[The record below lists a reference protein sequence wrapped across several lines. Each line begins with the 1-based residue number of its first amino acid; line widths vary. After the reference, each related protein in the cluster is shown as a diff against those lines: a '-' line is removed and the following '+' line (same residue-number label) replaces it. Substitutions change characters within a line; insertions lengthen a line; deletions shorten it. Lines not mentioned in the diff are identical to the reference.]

1 MSRMPESAQKHRRT
15 PLFSAPV
22 STNWTAA
29 ILCAVALCSVT
40 GTASAQPSSP
50 AGLPGTVSADVR
62 LKLERD
68 GGLTVTEVV
77 TVPEGKT
84 ARRVVPLRIAVG
96 ENRDRVF
103 DVRDPSVDGKGTA
116 TVSAEELTIAL
127 EPGTSTVTY
136 TVDGTVAKIGDT
148 LELRWQ
154 PASGWDT
161 ALDSVKV
168 SVITPD
174 APKSVNCLAGAP
186 GTSKPCTS
194 AELGDG
200 RGVRATEI
208 GLPAGERIDVAVGL
222 QDGAAP
228 ANARIE
234 ETSGL
239 AAAFALTP
247 ATGVGLG
254 GLVVL
259 LLGGMV
265 LLWYLRGRDAR
276 ALAGDVGPVNV
287 LVTDSAGRVAFASPD
302 GVLPGQ
308 VGTVVDEHVDV
319 VDVTA
324 TILDL
329 AVRNYVW
336 IEEVGGL
343 DWRFVRR
350 NPPDQS
356 LSGYER
362 AVYAAILPDGVDS
375 VLLSEL
381 RGRRIDLARVRNE
394 LYADVV
400 AKNWF
405 ARRPDAER
413 SLWWWAGVGLGL
425 VGVVL
430 TVVLALVGGAALFG
444 LVVVVAGVA
453 LALGARW
460 MPARTKRGSA
470 LLEHVRGLRGYLH
483 TATPGDIPEA
493 DREMVFSRSLPYAVV
508 LGETERWLGSFVGTR
523 PGLYWFGEAEQ
534 AGDLQRFAQ
543 RFPMFIGAVDGV
555 LAQAGH
561 LRSLH

>member
-1 MSRMPESAQKHRRT
+1 MLK
-15 PLFSAPV
+15 
-22 STNWTAA
+22 NWGAAA
-29 ILCAVALCSVT
+29 ICAVALCAGT
-40 GTASAQPSSP
+40 GTAAAQPSGT
-50 AGLPGTVSADVR
+50 AGLPGTVGADVR

-68 GGLTVTEVV
+68 GRLTVTEVV
-77 TVPEGKT
+77 TVPEGRT
-84 ARRVVPLRIAVG
+84 ATRVVPLRVPVSAD
-96 ENRDRVF
+96 RDRVF
-103 DVRDPSVDGKGTA
+103 QVGDAVVEGKGTA
-116 TVSAEELTIAL
+116 TASDDELTIAL
-127 EPGTSTVTY
+127 QAGTSTVKY
-136 TVDGTVAKIGDT
+136 SVVGAVAKIGDT
-148 LELRWQ
+148 LELSWQ

-174 APKSVNCLAGAP
+174 APRSVNCLAGEP

-194 AELGDG
+194 ADLGDG

-208 GLPAGERIDVAVGL
+208 GLAAGERVDVVVGL
-222 QDGAAP
+222 EEGAAP
-228 ANARIE
+228 ANARVE
-234 ETSGL
+234 ESSGL

-247 ATGVGLG
+247 LTGAGLG

-259 LLGGMV
+259 LLCGGL

-276 ALAGDVGPVNV
+276 ALAGEVGPVNV
-287 LVTDSAGRVAFASPD
+287 LVTDGAGRVAFASPD

-324 TILDL
+324 TIVDL

-336 IEEVGGL
+336 IEEVDGH

-350 NPPDQS
+350 NPADPS

-362 AVYAAILPDGVDS
+362 AVYEALLPDGLDAVS
-375 VLLSEL
+375 LSEL
-381 RGRRIDLARVRNE
+381 RGRRIDLSRVRDA

-413 SLWWWAGVGLGL
+413 SLWWWAGVG
-425 VGVVL
+425 VGVLGAAL

-453 LALGARW
+453 LAVGART
-460 MPARTKRGSA
+460 MPARTKRGSV

-483 TATPGDIPEA
+483 TATPQDIPES

-508 LGETERWLGSFVGTR
+508 LGETERWLATFAGTR

-534 AGDLQRFAQ
+534 GGDLRRFAQ
-543 RFPMFIGAVDGV
+543 RFPAFLGAVDGV

-561 LRSLH
+561 LRSLRG

>member
-1 MSRMPESAQKHRRT
+1 MIALGT
-15 PLFSAPV
+15 GAGV
-22 STNWTAA
+22 AA
-29 ILCAVALCSVT
+29 
-40 GTASAQPSSP
+40 AQPSSP
-50 AGLPGTVSADVR
+50 AGLPGTVNADVR

-68 GGLTVTEVV
+68 GRLTVTEVV
-77 TVPEGKT
+77 SVPEGKT
-84 ARRVVPLRIAVG
+84 ANRVVPLRIAVG
-96 ENRDRVF
+96 GNRDRVYEVV
-103 DVRDPSVDGKGTA
+103 DATVDGEGTA
-116 TVSAEELTIAL
+116 TASADELSIAL
-127 EPGTSTVTY
+127 RTGTSTVTY
-136 TVDGTVAKIGDT
+136 AVVGAVAQIGDT

-154 PASGWDT
+154 PASGWDVG
-161 ALDSVKV
+161 LDSVKV
-168 SVITPD
+168 SVIAPD
-174 APKSVNCLAGAP
+174 APRSVNCLAGEP
-186 GTSKPCTS
+186 GTAKPCTT

-208 GLPAGERIDVAVGL
+208 GLAPGERVDVAVGL
-222 QDGAAP
+222 QEGAAP
-228 ANARIE
+228 ANARVVE
-234 ETSGL
+234 SAGL

-247 ATGVGLG
+247 VTGVGLG
-254 GLVVL
+254 ALVLL
-259 LLGGMV
+259 LLGGAV

-276 ALAGDVGPVNV
+276 ALASDVGPVDV
-287 LVTDSAGRVAFASPD
+287 LVTDAAGRVAFASPD

-324 TILDL
+324 TIVDL

-336 IEEVGGL
+336 IEEVAGL

-350 NPPDQS
+350 NPADPS

-362 AVYAAILPDGVDS
+362 AVYEALLPDGVDA

-381 RGRRIDLARVRNE
+381 RGRRIDLSRVRDE

-413 SLWWWAGVGLGL
+413 NLWWWAGVGLGVL
-425 VGVVL
+425 GAVL
-430 TVVLALVGGAALFG
+430 TAVLALVGTGALFG
-444 LVVVVAGVA
+444 LVVVAAGVA
-453 LALGARW
+453 LAVGARS

-483 TATPGDIPEA
+483 TATPQDIPDA

-508 LGETERWLGSFVGTR
+508 LGETERWLAAFAGTR
-523 PGLYWFGEAEQ
+523 PGLYWFGEAESG
-534 AGDLQRFAQ
+534 GDLGRFAH
-543 RFPMFIGAVDGV
+543 RFPTFLGAVDGV

-561 LRSLH
+561 LRSLRG

>member
-1 MSRMPESAQKHRRT
+1 MLK
-15 PLFSAPV
+15 
-22 STNWTAA
+22 NWGAAA
-29 ILCAVALCSVT
+29 ICAVALCAGA
-40 GTASAQPSSP
+40 GTASAQPSST
-50 AGLPGTVSADVR
+50 AGLPGTVGADVR

-68 GGLTVTEVV
+68 GRLSVTEVV
-77 TVPEGKT
+77 TVPDGAT
-84 ARRVVPLRIAVG
+84 AKRVVPLRVPVAAD
-96 ENRDRVF
+96 RDRVF
-103 DVRDPSVDGKGTA
+103 RVDDAAVEGDGTA
-116 TVSAEELTIAL
+116 TASADELTIAL
-127 EPGTSTVTY
+127 RSGTSTVKY
-136 TVDGTVAKIGDT
+136 SVVGTVAKIGDT

-161 ALDSVKV
+161 PLDSVKV

-174 APKSVNCLAGAP
+174 APRSVNCLAGEP
-186 GTSKPCTS
+186 GTSKPCTT
-194 AELGDG
+194 ADLGDG
-200 RGVRATEI
+200 RGVRVTEI
-208 GLPAGERIDVAVGL
+208 GLAAGERVDVAVGL
-222 QDGAAP
+222 QEGASP
-228 ANARIE
+228 ANALVE

-247 ATGVGLG
+247 LTGLGLG

-259 LLGGMV
+259 LLCGGL

-276 ALAGDVGPVNV
+276 ALAGEVGPVHV
-287 LVTDSAGRVAFASPD
+287 LVTDPSGRVAFASPD

-324 TILDL
+324 TIVDL

-336 IEEVGGL
+336 IEEVDGH

-350 NPPDQS
+350 NPADPS

-362 AVYAAILPDGVDS
+362 AVYEALLPDGVDA
-375 VLLSEL
+375 VALSEL
-381 RGRRIDLARVRNE
+381 RGRRIDLSRVRDE

-413 SLWWWAGVGLGL
+413 TLWWWAGVGLGVL
-425 VGVVL
+425 GAVL
-430 TVVLALVGGAALFG
+430 TVVLALTGGAALFG

-453 LALGARW
+453 LAVGARS
-460 MPARTKRGSA
+460 MPARTRRGSA

-483 TATPGDIPEA
+483 TATPQDIPES

-508 LGETERWLGSFVGTR
+508 LGETERWLATFAGTR

-534 AGDLQRFAQ
+534 GGDLRRFAQ
-543 RFPMFIGAVDGV
+543 RFPAFLGALDGV

-561 LRSLH
+561 LRSLRG

>member
-1 MSRMPESAQKHRRT
+1 MLK
-15 PLFSAPV
+15 
-22 STNWTAA
+22 NWGAA
-29 ILCAVALCSVT
+29 ATCAVALCAGA
-40 GTASAQPSSP
+40 GTATAQPSDA
-50 AGLPGTVSADVR
+50 AGLPGTVGADVR

-68 GGLTVTEVV
+68 GRLTVTEVV
-77 TVPEGKT
+77 TVPEGGT
-84 ARRVVPLRIAVG
+84 ATRVVPLRVPVSADR
-96 ENRDRVF
+96 ERVF
-103 DVRDPSVDGKGTA
+103 QVSDAAVDGTGTA
-116 TVSAEELTIAL
+116 TASDDELRIAL
-127 EPGTSTVTY
+127 RAGTSTVKY
-136 TVDGTVAKIGDT
+136 SVVGAVAKIGDT

-161 ALDSVKV
+161 PLDSVKA

-174 APKSVNCLAGAP
+174 VPRSVNCLAGEP

-194 AELGDG
+194 ADLGDG
-200 RGVRATEI
+200 RGVRVTEI
-208 GLPAGERIDVAVGL
+208 GLAAGERVDVTVGL
-222 QDGAAP
+222 QEGAAP
-228 ANARIE
+228 ANARVE
-234 ETSGL
+234 ESSGL

-247 ATGVGLG
+247 LTGAGLG

-259 LLGGMV
+259 LLCGGL

-276 ALAGDVGPVNV
+276 ALAGEVGPVNV
-287 LVTDSAGRVAFASPD
+287 LVTDGSGRVAFASPD

-324 TILDL
+324 TIVDL

-336 IEEVGGL
+336 IEEVDGH

-350 NPPDQS
+350 NPADPA

-362 AVYAAILPDGVDS
+362 AVYEALLPDGVDAVS
-375 VLLSEL
+375 LSEL
-381 RGRRIDLARVRNE
+381 RGRRIDLSRVRDA

-413 SLWWWAGVGLGL
+413 NLWWWAGVGVAVLGA
-425 VGVVL
+425 VL
-430 TVVLALVGGAALFG
+430 TVVLALAGGAALFG

-453 LALGARW
+453 LAVGART
-460 MPARTKRGSA
+460 MPARTKRGSV

-483 TATPGDIPEA
+483 TATPQDIPES

-508 LGETERWLGSFVGTR
+508 LGETERWLATFAGTR

-534 AGDLQRFAQ
+534 GGDLRRFAQ
-543 RFPMFIGAVDGV
+543 RFPTFLGAVDGV

-561 LRSLH
+561 LRSLRG

>member
-1 MSRMPESAQKHRRT
+1 MLR
-15 PLFSAPV
+15 
-22 STNWTAA
+22 NWGAAA
-29 ILCAVALCSVT
+29 ICVIALGMGAGVAVA
-40 GTASAQPSSP
+40 QPGSP
-50 AGLPGTVSADVR
+50 SGLPGTVSADVR

-68 GGLTVTEVV
+68 GRLTVTEVV
-77 TVPEGKT
+77 TVPEGKS
-84 ARRVVPLRIAVG
+84 ANRVVPLRIAVG
-96 ENRDRVF
+96 GNRDRVYE
-103 DVRDPSVDGKGTA
+103 VVDARVNGEGTTTA
-116 TVSAEELTIAL
+116 SADELAIAL
-127 EPGTSTVTY
+127 RAGTSTVTY
-136 TVDGTVAKIGDT
+136 AVVGVVAQIGDT

-161 ALDSVKV
+161 ALDSVTV
-168 SVITPD
+168 SVIAPD
-174 APKSVNCLAGAP
+174 APRSVNCLAGEP
-186 GTSKPCTS
+186 GTATPCTT

-208 GLPAGERIDVAVGL
+208 GLAPGERVDVAVGL

-228 ANARIE
+228 ANARVVE
-234 ETSGL
+234 SSGL

-254 GLVVL
+254 ALVLL
-259 LLGGMV
+259 LLGGAV

-276 ALAGDVGPVNV
+276 ALAGDVGPVAV
-287 LVTDSAGRVAFASPD
+287 LVADPAGRVAFASPD

-324 TILDL
+324 TIVDL

-350 NPPDQS
+350 NPADPS

-362 AVYAAILPDGVDS
+362 AVYEALLPDGVDA

-381 RGRRIDLARVRNE
+381 RGRRIDLSRVRDA

-413 SLWWWAGVGLGL
+413 NLWWWAGVG
-425 VGVVL
+425 VGVLGAAL
-430 TVVLALVGGAALFG
+430 TAVLALVGTGALVG
-444 LVVVVAGVA
+444 LVVIAAGVA
-453 LALGARW
+453 LALGARS

-483 TATPGDIPEA
+483 TATPQDIPEA

-508 LGETERWLGSFVGTR
+508 LGETERWLAAFAGTR

-534 AGDLQRFAQ
+534 GGDLGRFAH
-543 RFPMFIGAVDGV
+543 RFPAFLGALDGV

-561 LRSLH
+561 LRSLRG

>member
-1 MSRMPESAQKHRRT
+1 MLK
-15 PLFSAPV
+15 
-22 STNWTAA
+22 NWGAA
-29 ILCAVALCSVT
+29 ITCAVALCSFPD
-40 GTASAQPSSP
+40 TASAQPSSP
-50 AGLPGTVSADVR
+50 VGLPGTVGADVR

-68 GGLTVTEVV
+68 GKLTVTEVV
-77 TVPEGKT
+77 SVPEGRT
-84 ARRVVPLRIAVG
+84 AKRVVPLRIAVSDT
-96 ENRDRVF
+96 RDRVF
-103 DVRDPSVDGKGTA
+103 EVSGASVQGKGAT
-116 TVSAEELTIAL
+116 TVSSDELTIAL

-136 TVDGTVAKIGDT
+136 AVVGAVAKIGDT

-186 GTSKPCTS
+186 GTSRPCTT

-208 GLPAGERIDVAVGL
+208 GLPTGERIDVAVGL

-247 ATGVGLG
+247 VTGVGLG

-259 LLGGMV
+259 LLGGV
-265 LLWYLRGRDAR
+265 LLLWYLRGRDAR
-276 ALAGDVGPVNV
+276 ALASEVGPVNV
-287 LVTDSAGRVAFASPD
+287 LVSDGTGRVAFASPD

-324 TILDL
+324 TIVDL
-329 AVRNYVW
+329 AVRNYLW
-336 IEEVGGL
+336 IEEVGGS

-350 NPPDQS
+350 NPADPS

-362 AVYAAILPDGVDS
+362 AVYSALLPDGVDA

-381 RGRRIDLARVRNE
+381 RGRRIDLSRVRDA

-405 ARRPDAER
+405 VRRPDSER
-413 SLWWWAGVGLGL
+413 SRWWWAGIGLAML
-425 VGVVL
+425 GVAL
-430 TVVLALVGGAALFG
+430 TVVLALVTGPALFG
-444 LVVVVAGVA
+444 LVVVVAGGA
-453 LALGARW
+453 LALGART

-470 LLEHVRGLRGYLH
+470 LLEHVRGLRGYLGS
-483 TATPGDIPEA
+483 ATLGDIPEA

-508 LGETERWLGSFVGTR
+508 LGETERWLGAFAGGQS
-523 PGLYWFGEAEQ
+523 GLYWFGEAEQ
-534 AGDLQRFAQ
+534 AGDLRRFAQ
-543 RFPMFIGAVDGV
+543 RFPTFLGAVDGV

-561 LRSLH
+561 LRSLRG

>member
-1 MSRMPESAQKHRRT
+1 MLK
-15 PLFSAPV
+15 
-22 STNWTAA
+22 NWGAA
-29 ILCAVALCSVT
+29 ALCAVALCAGS
-40 GTASAQPSSP
+40 GTASAQPGGT
-50 AGLPGTVSADVR
+50 AGLPGTVGADVR

-68 GGLTVTEVV
+68 GRLTVTEVV
-77 TVPEGKT
+77 TVPEGRT
-84 ARRVVPLRIAVG
+84 ATRVVPLRVPVSAD
-96 ENRDRVF
+96 RDRVF
-103 DVRDPSVDGKGTA
+103 QVDDAAVEGEGTA
-116 TVSAEELTIAL
+116 TASDDELTIAL
-127 EPGTSTVTY
+127 QAGTSTVKY
-136 TVDGTVAKIGDT
+136 SVVGAVAKIGDT

-161 ALDSVKV
+161 PLDSVKV

-174 APKSVNCLAGAP
+174 TPRSVNCLAGEP

-194 AELGDG
+194 ADLGDG

-208 GLPAGERIDVAVGL
+208 GLAAGERVDVTVGL
-222 QDGAAP
+222 QEGAAP
-228 ANARIE
+228 ANARVE
-234 ETSGL
+234 ESSGL

-247 ATGVGLG
+247 LTGVGLG

-259 LLGGMV
+259 LLCGG
-265 LLWYLRGRDAR
+265 LALWYLRGRDAR
-276 ALAGDVGPVNV
+276 ALAGEVGPVNV
-287 LVTDSAGRVAFASPD
+287 LVADGSGRVAFASPD

-324 TILDL
+324 TIVDL

-336 IEEVGGL
+336 IEEVDGH

-350 NPPDQS
+350 NPADPS

-362 AVYAAILPDGVDS
+362 AVYEALLPDGVDAVS
-375 VLLSEL
+375 LSEL
-381 RGRRIDLARVRNE
+381 RGRRIDLSRVRDA

-413 SLWWWAGVGLGL
+413 NLWWWAGVGIGVLGAA
-425 VGVVL
+425 L

-453 LALGARW
+453 LAVGARA
-460 MPARTKRGSA
+460 MPARTKRGSV

-483 TATPGDIPEA
+483 TATPQDIPES

-508 LGETERWLGSFVGTR
+508 LGETERWLAAFAGTR
-523 PGLYWFGEAEQ
+523 PGLYWFGEEEQ
-534 AGDLQRFAQ
+534 GGDLRRFAR
-543 RFPMFIGAVDGV
+543 RFPAFLGAVDGV

-561 LRSLH
+561 LRSLRG

>member
-1 MSRMPESAQKHRRT
+1 MLK
-15 PLFSAPV
+15 
-22 STNWTAA
+22 NWGVAA
-29 ILCAVALCSVT
+29 LCAVALCT
-40 GTASAQPSSP
+40 GGGTASAQPSGT
-50 AGLPGTVSADVR
+50 AGLPGTVGADVR

-68 GGLTVTEVV
+68 GRLTVTEVV
-77 TVPEGKT
+77 TVPDGRT
-84 ARRVVPLRIAVG
+84 ATRAVALRVPVSSDR
-96 ENRDRVF
+96 ERVF
-103 DVRDPSVDGKGTA
+103 QVSDVAVDGNGTA
-116 TVSAEELTIAL
+116 TASDGELTIAL
-127 EPGTSTVTY
+127 QPGTSTVRY
-136 TVDGTVAKIGDT
+136 SVVGAVAKIGDT

-174 APKSVNCLAGAP
+174 APRSVNCLAGEP
-186 GTSKPCTS
+186 GTSTPCTS
-194 AELGDG
+194 ADLGDG
-200 RGVRATEI
+200 RGVRVTEI
-208 GLPAGERIDVAVGL
+208 GLAAGERVDLAVGL
-222 QDGAAP
+222 QEGVAP
-228 ANARIE
+228 ANARVE

-247 ATGVGLG
+247 LTGAGLG

-259 LLGGMV
+259 LLGGGL

-276 ALAGDVGPVNV
+276 ALAGEVGPVNV
-287 LVTDSAGRVAFASPD
+287 LVTDGAGRVAFASPD

-324 TILDL
+324 TIVDL

-336 IEEVGGL
+336 IEEVDGH

-350 NPPDQS
+350 NPADPS

-362 AVYAAILPDGVDS
+362 AVYEALLPDGVDA
-375 VLLSEL
+375 VTLSQL
-381 RGRRIDLARVRNE
+381 RAERVDLSRVRDE

-400 AKNWF
+400 ARDWF

-413 SLWWWAGVGLGL
+413 SLWWWVGAGIGVLGA
-425 VGVVL
+425 VL

-453 LALGARW
+453 LAVGART
-460 MPARTKRGSA
+460 MPARTRRGSV

-483 TATPGDIPEA
+483 TATPQDVPEA
-493 DREMVFSRSLPYAVV
+493 DRELVFSRSLPYAVV
-508 LGETERWLGSFVGTR
+508 LGETERWLAAFAGTR
-523 PGLYWFGEAEQ
+523 PGLYWFGEAERG
-534 AGDLQRFAQ
+534 GDLGRFAQ
-543 RFPMFIGAVDGV
+543 RFPVFLGAVDGV

-561 LRSLH
+561 LRSLRG

>member
-1 MSRMPESAQKHRRT
+1 MLK
-15 PLFSAPV
+15 
-22 STNWTAA
+22 NWGAAA
-29 ILCAVALCSVT
+29 ICAVALCAGA
-40 GTASAQPSSP
+40 GTALAQPSGT
-50 AGLPGTVSADVR
+50 AGLPGTVGADVR

-68 GGLTVTEVV
+68 GRLTVTEVV
-77 TVPEGKT
+77 TVPEGRT
-84 ARRVVPLRIAVG
+84 ATRVVPLRVSVG
-96 ENRDRVF
+96 ADRDRVF
-103 DVRDPSVDGKGTA
+103 QVSDVAVEGKGTA
-116 TVSAEELTIAL
+116 SASADELTIAL
-127 EPGTSTVTY
+127 QAGTSTVKY
-136 TVDGTVAKIGDT
+136 AVVGTVAKIGDT
-148 LELRWQ
+148 LEVRWQ

-174 APKSVNCLAGAP
+174 APRSVNCLAGEP
-186 GTSKPCTS
+186 GTAKPCTS

-208 GLPAGERIDVAVGL
+208 SLAAGERIDVAVGL
-222 QDGAAP
+222 QEGAAP
-228 ANARIE
+228 ANALVE

-247 ATGVGLG
+247 ATGAGLG
-254 GLVVL
+254 GLVLL
-259 LLGGMV
+259 LLGGG
-265 LLWYLRGRDAR
+265 LSLWYLRGRDAR

-287 LVTDSAGRVAFASPD
+287 LVTDGSGRMAFASPD

-324 TILDL
+324 TIVDL

-336 IEEVGGL
+336 IEEVDGH

-350 NPPDQS
+350 NPADPS

-362 AVYAAILPDGVDS
+362 AVYDALLPDGVDA

-381 RGRRIDLARVRNE
+381 RGRRIDLSRVRDE

-413 SLWWWAGVGLGL
+413 SLWWWAGGALGL

-444 LVVVVAGVA
+444 LAVVVAGVA
-453 LALGARW
+453 LAVGARS

-483 TATPGDIPEA
+483 TATPQDIPDS

-508 LGETERWLGSFVGTR
+508 LGETERWLATFAGTR
-523 PGLYWFGEAEQ
+523 PGLYWFGEAEEGGES
-534 AGDLQRFAQ
+534 GDLRRFAQ
-543 RFPMFIGAVDGV
+543 RFPAFLGALDGV

-561 LRSLH
+561 LRSLRG

>member
-1 MSRMPESAQKHRRT
+1 MLK
-15 PLFSAPV
+15 
-22 STNWTAA
+22 NWGAAA
-29 ILCAVALCSVT
+29 ICAVALCAGV
-40 GTASAQPSSP
+40 GTAAAQPSSA
-50 AGLPGTVSADVR
+50 AGLPGTVGADVR

-68 GGLTVTEVV
+68 GRLSVTEVV
-77 TVPEGKT
+77 TVPDGASAT
-84 ARRVVPLRIAVG
+84 RVVPLHVPVADHR
-96 ENRDRVF
+96 ERVF
-103 DVRDPSVDGKGTA
+103 EVDDVTVDGKGTA
-116 TVSAEELTIAL
+116 TASADELTIAL
-127 EPGTSTVTY
+127 QAGTSTVRY
-136 TVDGTVAKIGDT
+136 SVLGTVAKIGDT

-174 APKSVNCLAGAP
+174 VPKSVSCLAGEP
-186 GTSKPCTS
+186 GTAKPCTS
-194 AELGDG
+194 ADLGDG
-200 RGVRATEI
+200 RGVRASEI
-208 GLPAGERIDVAVGL
+208 GLGAGERLDLTVGL
-222 QDGAAP
+222 QEGAVP
-228 ANARIE
+228 ANARVE
-234 ETSGL
+234 EASGL
-239 AAAFALTP
+239 LAAFALTP

-254 GLVVL
+254 GLVL
-259 LLGGMV
+259 LLLAGGMA
-265 LLWYLRGRDAR
+265 LWYLRGRDSR
-276 ALAGDVGPVNV
+276 ALGGAVAPVNV
-287 LVTDSAGRVAFASPD
+287 LVTDGSGRVVFASPD

-324 TILDL
+324 TVVDL

-336 IEEVGGL
+336 IEEVDGH

-350 NPPDQS
+350 NPADPS

-362 AVYAAILPDGVDS
+362 AVYEALLPDGEDV

-381 RGRRIDLARVRNE
+381 RGRRIDLSRVRDE

-413 SLWWWAGVGLGL
+413 NLWWWAGVGLGAA
-425 VGVVL
+425 GVAL
-430 TVVLALVGGAALFG
+430 TVVLALVGAAALFG

-453 LALGARW
+453 LAVGARS

-470 LLEHVRGLRGYLH
+470 LLEHVRGLRGYLR
-483 TATPGDIPEA
+483 TATPQDIPDG

-508 LGETERWLGSFVGTR
+508 LGEAERWLATFAGSR
-523 PGLYWFGEAEQ
+523 PGLYWFGEAEEG
-534 AGDLQRFAQ
+534 GDLRRFAQ
-543 RFPMFIGAVDGV
+543 RFPAFLGALDGV

-561 LRSLH
+561 LRSLN

>member
-1 MSRMPESAQKHRRT
+1 MLK
-15 PLFSAPV
+15 
-22 STNWTAA
+22 NWGAAA
-29 ILCAVALCSVT
+29 ICAVALCAGA
-40 GTASAQPSSP
+40 GTATAQPSDA
-50 AGLPGTVSADVR
+50 AGLPGTVGADVR

-68 GGLTVTEVV
+68 GRLTVTEVV
-77 TVPEGKT
+77 TVPEGRT
-84 ARRVVPLRIAVG
+84 ATRVVPLRVPVSADR
-96 ENRDRVF
+96 ERVF
-103 DVRDPSVDGKGTA
+103 QVSDAAVDGTGTA
-116 TVSAEELTIAL
+116 TASDDELRIAL
-127 EPGTSTVTY
+127 QAGTSTVKY
-136 TVDGTVAKIGDT
+136 SVVGAVAKIGDT

-174 APKSVNCLAGAP
+174 APRSVNCLAGEP
-186 GTSKPCTS
+186 GTSNPCTT
-194 AELGDG
+194 ADLGDG
-200 RGVRATEI
+200 RGVRVTEI
-208 GLPAGERIDVAVGL
+208 GLAAGERVDVTVGL
-222 QDGAAP
+222 QEGAAP
-228 ANARIE
+228 ANARVE
-234 ETSGL
+234 EPSGL

-247 ATGVGLG
+247 LTGAGLG

-259 LLGGMV
+259 LLCGGL

-276 ALAGDVGPVNV
+276 ALAGEVGPVNV
-287 LVTDSAGRVAFASPD
+287 LVTDGSGRVAFASPD

-324 TILDL
+324 TIVDL

-336 IEEVGGL
+336 IEEVDGH

-350 NPPDQS
+350 NPADPS

-362 AVYAAILPDGVDS
+362 AVYEALLPDGVDA
-375 VLLSEL
+375 VALSEL
-381 RGRRIDLARVRNE
+381 RGRRIDLSRVRDA

-413 SLWWWAGVGLGL
+413 SLWWWAGVG
-425 VGVVL
+425 VGVLGAAL

-453 LALGARW
+453 LAVGART
-460 MPARTKRGSA
+460 MPARTKRGSV

-483 TATPGDIPEA
+483 TATPQDIPES

-508 LGETERWLGSFVGTR
+508 LGETERWLATFAGTR

-534 AGDLQRFAQ
+534 GGDLRRFAQ
-543 RFPMFIGAVDGV
+543 RVPAFLGAVDGV

-561 LRSLH
+561 LRSLRG

>member
-1 MSRMPESAQKHRRT
+1 MLK
-15 PLFSAPV
+15 
-22 STNWTAA
+22 NWGAA
-29 ILCAVALCSVT
+29 ITCAVALCSFA
-40 GTASAQPSSP
+40 GAASAQPSSP
-50 AGLPGTVSADVR
+50 VGLPGTVGADVR

-68 GGLTVTEVV
+68 GKLTVTEVV
-77 TVPEGKT
+77 SVPEGRT
-84 ARRVVPLRIAVG
+84 AKRVVPLRIAVSDT
-96 ENRDRVF
+96 RDRVF
-103 DVRDPSVDGKGTA
+103 EVGNASVQGKGTA
-116 TVSAEELTIAL
+116 TSSADELVIAL

-136 TVDGTVAKIGDT
+136 SVVGAVAKIGDT

-186 GTSKPCTS
+186 GTSKPCTT

-247 ATGVGLG
+247 VTGVVLGL
-254 GLVVL
+254 LAVL
-259 LLGGMV
+259 LLGGV
-265 LLWYLRGRDAR
+265 LLLWYLRGRDAR

-287 LVTDSAGRVAFASPD
+287 LLTDGSGRVAFASPD

-324 TILDL
+324 TIVDL
-329 AVRNYVW
+329 AVRNYLW
-336 IEEVGGL
+336 IEEVGGM

-350 NPPDQS
+350 NPADQS

-362 AVYAAILPDGVDS
+362 AVYSALLPDGVDS

-381 RGRRIDLARVRNE
+381 RGRRIDLSRVRDA

-413 SLWWWAGVGLGL
+413 SLWWWAGIGLAL
-425 VGVVL
+425 LGVAL
-430 TVVLALVGGAALFG
+430 TVLLALVTGPALFG
-444 LVVVVAGVA
+444 VVVVVAGVA
-453 LALGARW
+453 LALGARS

-470 LLEHVRGLRGYLH
+470 LLEHVRGLRGYLVSVQ
-483 TATPGDIPEA
+483 PGDIPEA

-508 LGETERWLGSFVGTR
+508 LGETERWLGAFAGGQ

-534 AGDLQRFAQ
+534 GGDLRRFAHK
-543 RFPMFIGAVDGV
+543 FPAFLGAVDGV

-561 LRSLH
+561 LRSLHS

>member
-1 MSRMPESAQKHRRT
+1 MLR
-15 PLFSAPV
+15 
-22 STNWTAA
+22 NWGAAA
-29 ILCAVALCSVT
+29 ICAIALGTGAGVAV
-40 GTASAQPSSP
+40 AQPSSP
-50 AGLPGTVSADVR
+50 AGLPGTVNVDVR

-68 GGLTVTEVV
+68 GRLTVTEVV
-77 TVPEGKT
+77 TVPEGKS
-84 ARRVVPLRIAVG
+84 ANRVVPLRIAVG
-96 ENRDRVF
+96 GNRDRVYE
-103 DVRDPSVDGKGTA
+103 VANATVDGEGTA
-116 TVSAEELTIAL
+116 TASADEFSIAL
-127 EPGTSTVTY
+127 RAGTSTVTY
-136 TVDGTVAKIGDT
+136 AVVGAVAQIGDT

-154 PASGWDT
+154 PASGWDVE
-161 ALDSVKV
+161 LDSVRV
-168 SVITPD
+168 SVIAPD
-174 APKSVNCLAGAP
+174 APRSVNCLAGEP
-186 GTSKPCTS
+186 GTAKPCTT

-208 GLPAGERIDVAVGL
+208 GLAPGERVDVAVGL
-222 QDGAAP
+222 QEGAAP
-228 ANARIE
+228 ANARVVE
-234 ETSGL
+234 SAGL

-247 ATGVGLG
+247 ATGAGLG
-254 GLVVL
+254 ALVLL
-259 LLGGMV
+259 LLGGAV

-276 ALAGDVGPVNV
+276 ALASDVGPVDV
-287 LVTDSAGRVAFASPD
+287 LVTDAAGRVAFASPD

-324 TILDL
+324 TIVDL

-350 NPPDQS
+350 NPADPS

-362 AVYAAILPDGVDS
+362 AVYEALLPDGVDA

-381 RGRRIDLARVRNE
+381 RGRRIDLSRVRDA

-413 SLWWWAGVGLGL
+413 NLWWWAGVGLGVL
-425 VGVVL
+425 GAVL
-430 TVVLALVGGAALFG
+430 TAVLALVGTGALFG
-444 LVVVVAGVA
+444 LVVVAAGVA
-453 LALGARW
+453 LAVGARS

-483 TATPGDIPEA
+483 TATPRDIPDA

-508 LGETERWLGSFVGTR
+508 LGETERWLAAFAGTR
-523 PGLYWFGEAEQ
+523 PGLYWFGEAESG
-534 AGDLQRFAQ
+534 GDLRRFAH
-543 RFPMFIGAVDGV
+543 RFPTFLGALDGV

-561 LRSLH
+561 LRSLRG

>member
-1 MSRMPESAQKHRRT
+1 MLK
-15 PLFSAPV
+15 
-22 STNWTAA
+22 NWGAVA
-29 ILCAVALCSVT
+29 LCAVALCT
-40 GTASAQPSSP
+40 GIGTASAQPSGT
-50 AGLPGTVSADVR
+50 AGLPGTVGADVR

-68 GGLTVTEVV
+68 GRLTVTEVV
-77 TVPEGKT
+77 TVPDGGT
-84 ARRVVPLRIAVG
+84 ATRVVPLRVPVSSD
-96 ENRDRVF
+96 RDRVF
-103 DVRDPSVDGKGTA
+103 QVADVAVEGEGTA
-116 TVSAEELTIAL
+116 TASDDELTIAL
-127 EPGTSTVTY
+127 RAGTSTVRY
-136 TVDGTVAKIGDT
+136 SVVGTVAKIGDT

-154 PASGWDT
+154 PASGWDV

-174 APKSVNCLAGAP
+174 APRSVNCLAGEP

-194 AELGDG
+194 ADLGDG

-208 GLPAGERIDVAVGL
+208 GLAAGERVDVAVGL
-222 QDGAAP
+222 HEGVAP
-228 ANARIE
+228 ANARVE

-247 ATGVGLG
+247 LTGAGLG

-259 LLGGMV
+259 LLCGG
-265 LLWYLRGRDAR
+265 LALWYLRGRDAR
-276 ALAGDVGPVNV
+276 ALAGAVGPVNV
-287 LVTDSAGRVAFASPD
+287 LVTDGTGRMAFASPD

-324 TILDL
+324 TIVDL

-336 IEEVGGL
+336 IEEVDGH

-350 NPPDQS
+350 NPADPS

-362 AVYAAILPDGVDS
+362 AVYEALLPDGVDA
-375 VLLSEL
+375 VTLSEL
-381 RGRRIDLARVRNE
+381 RARRIDLSRVRDA

-413 SLWWWAGVGLGL
+413 NLWWWAGVG
-425 VGVVL
+425 VGVLGAVL
-430 TVVLALVGGAALFG
+430 TVVLALLGGAALFG

-453 LALGARW
+453 LAVGART
-460 MPARTKRGSA
+460 MPARTRRGSA

-483 TATPGDIPEA
+483 TATPEDIPES

-508 LGETERWLGSFVGTR
+508 LGETERWLATFAGTR

-534 AGDLQRFAQ
+534 GGDLRRFAQ
-543 RFPMFIGAVDGV
+543 RFPAFLGAVDGV

-561 LRSLH
+561 LRSLRG

>member
-1 MSRMPESAQKHRRT
+1 MLK
-15 PLFSAPV
+15 
-22 STNWTAA
+22 NWGAA
-29 ILCAVALCSVT
+29 ALCAVALCTGV
-40 GTASAQPSSP
+40 GTASAQPGST
-50 AGLPGTVSADVR
+50 AGLPGTVGADVR

-68 GGLTVTEVV
+68 GRLTVTEAV
-77 TVPEGKT
+77 TVPEGRT
-84 ARRVVPLRIAVG
+84 ATRVVPLRVPVSA
-96 ENRDRVF
+96 ERDRVF
-103 DVRDPSVDGKGTA
+103 QVADVSVEGKGTA
-116 TVSAEELTIAL
+116 TASDDELTIAL
-127 EPGTSTVTY
+127 QAGTSTVRY
-136 TVDGTVAKIGDT
+136 SVVGTVAQIGDT

-154 PASGWDT
+154 PASGWD
-161 ALDSVKV
+161 ADLDSVKV

-174 APKSVNCLAGAP
+174 APRSVNCLAGEP

-194 AELGDG
+194 ADLGDG
-200 RGVRATEI
+200 RGVRANEI
-208 GLPAGERIDVAVGL
+208 GLAAGERVDVAVGL
-222 QDGAAP
+222 QEGTAP
-228 ANARIE
+228 ANARVE

-247 ATGVGLG
+247 LTGAGLG

-259 LLGGMV
+259 LLCGGL

-287 LVTDSAGRVAFASPD
+287 LVADGSGRVAFASPD

-324 TILDL
+324 TIVDL

-336 IEEVGGL
+336 IEEVDGH

-350 NPPDQS
+350 NPADRS

-362 AVYAAILPDGVDS
+362 AVYEALLPDGVDA
-375 VLLSEL
+375 VALSEL
-381 RGRRIDLARVRNE
+381 RGRRIDLSRVRDE

-413 SLWWWAGVGLGL
+413 NLWWWAGVG
-425 VGVVL
+425 VGVLGAAL

-453 LALGARW
+453 LAVGART
-460 MPARTKRGSA
+460 MPARTKRGSV

-483 TATPGDIPEA
+483 TATPQDIPES

-508 LGETERWLGSFVGTR
+508 LGETERWLATFAGTR
-523 PGLYWFGEAEQ
+523 PGLYWFGEAERG
-534 AGDLQRFAQ
+534 GDLRRFAQ
-543 RFPMFIGAVDGV
+543 RFPVFLGAVDGV

-561 LRSLH
+561 LRSLRG

>member
-1 MSRMPESAQKHRRT
+1 MLK
-15 PLFSAPV
+15 
-22 STNWTAA
+22 NWGAAA
-29 ILCAVALCSVT
+29 ICAVALCTGV
-40 GTASAQPSSP
+40 GTASAQPGST
-50 AGLPGTVSADVR
+50 AGLPGTIGADVR

-68 GGLTVTEVV
+68 GRLSVTEVV
-77 TVPEGKT
+77 TVPEGKS
-84 ARRVVPLRIAVG
+84 AKRVVPLRVPVSSD
-96 ENRDRVF
+96 RDRVF
-103 DVRDPSVDGKGTA
+103 QVGDVAVEGNGTA
-116 TVSAEELTIAL
+116 TASDDELTIAL
-127 EPGTSTVTY
+127 QAGTSTVRY
-136 TVDGTVAKIGDT
+136 SVVGTVAQIGDT

-154 PASGWDT
+154 PASGWD
-161 ALDSVKV
+161 AELDSVKV

-174 APKSVNCLAGAP
+174 VPRSVNCLAGEP

-194 AELGDG
+194 ADLGDG
-200 RGVRATEI
+200 RGVRVTEI
-208 GLPAGERIDVAVGL
+208 GLAAGERVDVAVGL
-222 QDGAAP
+222 QEGTAP
-228 ANARIE
+228 ANARVE

-247 ATGVGLG
+247 LTGAGLG

-259 LLGGMV
+259 LLCGGL

-276 ALAGDVGPVNV
+276 ALAGEVGPVNV
-287 LVTDSAGRVAFASPD
+287 LVADGSGRVAFASPD

-324 TILDL
+324 TIVDL

-336 IEEVGGL
+336 IEEVDGH

-350 NPPDQS
+350 NPADPS

-362 AVYAAILPDGVDS
+362 AVYEALLPDEVDAVS
-375 VLLSEL
+375 LSEL
-381 RGRRIDLARVRNE
+381 RGRRIDLSRVRDE

-413 SLWWWAGVGLGL
+413 SLWWWVGVGVAVLGAA
-425 VGVVL
+425 L

-444 LVVVVAGVA
+444 LVVLVAGVA
-453 LALGARW
+453 LAVGART
-460 MPARTKRGSA
+460 MPARTRRGSV

-483 TATPGDIPEA
+483 TVTPQDIPES

-508 LGETERWLGSFVGTR
+508 LGETERWLAAFAGAR
-523 PGLYWFGEAEQ
+523 PGLYWFGEAERG
-534 AGDLQRFAQ
+534 GDLRRFAQ
-543 RFPMFIGAVDGV
+543 RFPAFLGAVDGV

-561 LRSLH
+561 LRSLRG

>member
-1 MSRMPESAQKHRRT
+1 VFK
-15 PLFSAPV
+15 
-22 STNWTAA
+22 NWGAA
-29 ILCAVALCSVT
+29 ALCAVALCT
-40 GTASAQPSSP
+40 GAGTASAQPSGT
-50 AGLPGTVSADVR
+50 AGLPGTVGADVR

-68 GGLTVTEVV
+68 GRLTVTEVV
-77 TVPEGKT
+77 TVPDGRT
-84 ARRVVPLRIAVG
+84 ATRVVPLRVPVSSD
-96 ENRDRVF
+96 RDRVF
-103 DVRDPSVDGKGTA
+103 QVSDVAVDGAGTA
-116 TVSAEELTIAL
+116 TASDDELTIAL
-127 EPGTSTVTY
+127 RAGTSTVRY
-136 TVDGTVAKIGDT
+136 SVVGTVAKIGDT

-161 ALDSVKV
+161 QLDSVKV

-174 APKSVNCLAGAP
+174 APRSVNCLAGEP
-186 GTSKPCTS
+186 GTSKPCTT
-194 AELGDG
+194 ADLGDG

-208 GLPAGERIDVAVGL
+208 GLAAGERVDVAVGL
-222 QDGAAP
+222 QEGAAP
-228 ANARIE
+228 ANARVE

-247 ATGVGLG
+247 LTGAGLG

-259 LLGGMV
+259 LLGGGL

-276 ALAGDVGPVNV
+276 ALAGEVGPVNV
-287 LVTDSAGRVAFASPD
+287 LVTDGSGRVAFASPD

-324 TILDL
+324 TIVDL

-336 IEEVGGL
+336 IEEVDGH

-350 NPPDQS
+350 NPADPS
-356 LSGYER
+356 LSAYER
-362 AVYAAILPDGVDS
+362 AVYEALLPDGVDAVS
-375 VLLSEL
+375 LSEL
-381 RGRRIDLARVRNE
+381 RGRRIDLSRVRDA

-413 SLWWWAGVGLGL
+413 NLWWWAGVG
-425 VGVVL
+425 VGVLGAVL
-430 TVVLALVGGAALFG
+430 TVVLALAGGPALFG

-453 LALGARW
+453 LAVGARS
-460 MPARTKRGSA
+460 MPARTKRGSV

-483 TATPGDIPEA
+483 TATPQDIPEP

-508 LGETERWLGSFVGTR
+508 LGETERWLATFAGTR

-534 AGDLQRFAQ
+534 GGDLRRFAQ
-543 RFPMFIGAVDGV
+543 RFPAFLGAVDGV

-561 LRSLH
+561 LRSLRG

>member
-1 MSRMPESAQKHRRT
+1 MLK
-15 PLFSAPV
+15 
-22 STNWTAA
+22 NWGAA
-29 ILCAVALCSVT
+29 ALCAVALCTGV
-40 GTASAQPSSP
+40 GTASAQPSGT
-50 AGLPGTVSADVR
+50 AGLPGTVGADVR

-68 GGLTVTEVV
+68 GRLTVTEVV
-77 TVPEGKT
+77 TVPDGGT
-84 ARRVVPLRIAVG
+84 ATRVVPLRVPVSA
-96 ENRDRVF
+96 ERDRVF
-103 DVRDPSVDGKGTA
+103 QVADVTVEGEGTA
-116 TVSAEELTIAL
+116 SASDDELTIAL
-127 EPGTSTVTY
+127 RPGTSTVRY
-136 TVDGTVAKIGDT
+136 SVIGTVAKIGDT

-174 APKSVNCLAGAP
+174 APRSVNCLAGEP

-194 AELGDG
+194 ADLGDG

-208 GLPAGERIDVAVGL
+208 GLAAGERVDVAVGL
-222 QDGAAP
+222 QEGAAP
-228 ANARIE
+228 ANARVE

-247 ATGVGLG
+247 LTGAGLG

-259 LLGGMV
+259 LLCGGL

-276 ALAGDVGPVNV
+276 ALAGEVGPVNM
-287 LVTDSAGRVAFASPD
+287 LVTDGSGRMVFASPD

-324 TILDL
+324 TIVDL

-336 IEEVGGL
+336 IEEVDGH

-350 NPPDQS
+350 NPADS
-356 LSGYER
+356 ALSGYER
-362 AVYAAILPDGVDS
+362 AVYEALLPDGVD
-375 VLLSEL
+375 VVTLSEL
-381 RGRRIDLARVRNE
+381 RGRRIDLSRVRDA

-413 SLWWWAGVGLGL
+413 SLWWWVGVG
-425 VGVVL
+425 VGVLGAAL

-453 LALGARW
+453 LAVGARS

-483 TATPGDIPEA
+483 TATPQDIPES

-508 LGETERWLGSFVGTR
+508 LGETERWLATFAGTR

-534 AGDLQRFAQ
+534 GGDLRRFAQ
-543 RFPMFIGAVDGV
+543 RFPAFLGAVDGV

-561 LRSLH
+561 LRSLRG

>member
-1 MSRMPESAQKHRRT
+1 MLK
-15 PLFSAPV
+15 
-22 STNWTAA
+22 NWGAA
-29 ILCAVALCSVT
+29 VLGVAALCLFA

-50 AGLPGTVSADVR
+50 GGLPGTVGADVR

-68 GGLTVTEVV
+68 GKLTVTEVV
-77 TVPEGKT
+77 SVPEGRT
-84 ARRVVPLRIAVG
+84 AKRVVPLRIAVSDT
-96 ENRDRVF
+96 RDRVF
-103 DVRDPSVDGKGTA
+103 EVDGASVSGKGTA
-116 TVSAEELTIAL
+116 EASGDQLTIAL
-127 EPGTSTVTY
+127 EAGTSTVTY
-136 TVDGTVAKIGDT
+136 SVVGAVAKIGDT

-174 APKSVNCLAGAP
+174 APRSVNCLAGPP
-186 GTSKPCTS
+186 GTSKPCTT
-194 AELGDG
+194 ADLGDG
-200 RGVRATEI
+200 RGVRASEI
-208 GLPAGERIDVAVGL
+208 GLPAGERVDVAVGL
-222 QDGAAP
+222 QEGAAP

-247 ATGVGLG
+247 VAGVGLG
-254 GLVVL
+254 GLAVL
-259 LLGGMV
+259 LLGGVV
-265 LLWYLRGRDAR
+265 LLWYLRGRDQR
-276 ALAGDVGPVNV
+276 ALASDVGPVNV
-287 LVTDSAGRVAFASPD
+287 LVTDPSGHVAFASPD

-324 TILDL
+324 TIVDL
-329 AVRNYVW
+329 AVRNYLW

-350 NPPDQS
+350 NPADPS

-362 AVYAAILPDGVDS
+362 AVYSALLPDGVDA

-381 RGRRIDLARVRNE
+381 RGKRIDLGRVRDE

-413 SLWWWAGVGLGL
+413 SLWWWAGIGLAL
-425 VGVVL
+425 AGVAL
-430 TVVLALVGGAALFG
+430 TVLLALVTGPALVG

-460 MPARTKRGSA
+460 MPARTRRGSV
-470 LLEHVRGLRGYLH
+470 LLEHVRGLRGYLVS
-483 TATPGDIPEA
+483 ATPGDIPET
-493 DREMVFSRSLPYAVV
+493 DRELVFSRSLPYAVV
-508 LGETERWLGSFVGTR
+508 LGETERWLGAFAGDRS
-523 PGLYWFGEAEQ
+523 GLYWFGEAEQ
-534 AGDLQRFAQ
+534 AGDLRRFAH
-543 RFPMFIGAVDGV
+543 RFPAFLGALDGV

-561 LRSLH
+561 LRSLRA

>member
-1 MSRMPESAQKHRRT
+1 MA
-15 PLFSAPV
+15 PLFSAAV
-22 STNWTAA
+22 LKNWGAA
-29 ILCAVALCSVT
+29 ILCAAALCTFV
-40 GTASAQPSSP
+40 GTAAAQPSSP
-50 AGLPGTVSADVR
+50 AGLPGTVGADVR

-68 GGLTVTEVV
+68 GRLTVTEVV
-77 TVPEGKT
+77 SVPEGKS
-84 ARRVVPLRIAVG
+84 AKRVVPLRIAVG
-96 ENRDRVF
+96 DDRDRVF
-103 DVRDPSVDGKGTA
+103 DVTDASVEGNGSA
-116 TVSAEELTIAL
+116 TVAEGELTIAL
-127 EPGTSTVTY
+127 QSGTSTVKY
-136 TVDGTVAKIGDT
+136 SVVGTVAKIGDT

-174 APKSVNCLAGAP
+174 APKSVNCLAGPP
-186 GTSKPCTS
+186 GTAKPCTS
-194 AELGDG
+194 ADLGDG

-228 ANARIE
+228 ANARVE
-234 ETSGL
+234 QTSGL

-247 ATGVGLG
+247 ATAIGLG

-259 LLGGMV
+259 LLGGLA

-276 ALAGDVGPVNV
+276 ALASEVGPVNV
-287 LVTDSAGRVAFASPD
+287 LVTDPSGRVAFASPD

-324 TILDL
+324 TVVDL

-336 IEEVGGL
+336 IEEVGER

-350 NPPDQS
+350 NPADSS

-362 AVYAAILPDGVDS
+362 AVYEAVLPDGVDS

-381 RGRRIDLARVRNE
+381 RGRPIDLTRVRDE

-400 AKNWF
+400 ARNWF
-405 ARRPDAER
+405 VRRPDAER
-413 SLWWWAGVGLGL
+413 SLWWWAGLAVVAL
-425 VGVVL
+425 GVVG
-430 TVVLALVGGAALFG
+430 TVGLALVSGPALFG
-444 LVVVVAGVA
+444 LVVAVAGVG

-460 MPARTKRGSA
+460 MPARTKRGAA

-483 TATPGDIPEA
+483 TASPSDIPEQ

-508 LGETERWLGSFVGTR
+508 LGETERWLTTFAGGR
-523 PGLYWFGEAEQ
+523 PGLYWFGQ
-534 AGDLQRFAQ
+534 ADQSADLGRFAQ
-543 RFPMFIGAVDGV
+543 RFPHFVGALDGV

-561 LRSLH
+561 LRSLR

>member
-1 MSRMPESAQKHRRT
+1 MLK
-15 PLFSAPV
+15 
-22 STNWTAA
+22 NWGAAA
-29 ILCAVALCSVT
+29 ICAVALCT
-40 GTASAQPSSP
+40 GAGTASAQPSGT
-50 AGLPGTVSADVR
+50 AGLPGTVGADVR

-68 GGLTVTEVV
+68 GRLTVTEVV
-77 TVPEGKT
+77 TVPDGRT
-84 ARRVVPLRIAVG
+84 ATRVVPLRVPVSSD
-96 ENRDRVF
+96 RDRVF
-103 DVRDPSVDGKGTA
+103 QVGDVTVDGEGTA
-116 TVSAEELTIAL
+116 TASDDELTIAL
-127 EPGTSTVTY
+127 RAGTSTVKY
-136 TVDGTVAKIGDT
+136 SVVGTVAKIGDT

-161 ALDSVKV
+161 QLDSVKV

-174 APKSVNCLAGAP
+174 APRSVNCLAGEP
-186 GTSKPCTS
+186 GTSKPCTT
-194 AELGDG
+194 ADLGDG

-208 GLPAGERIDVAVGL
+208 GLAAGERVDVAVGL
-222 QDGAAP
+222 QEGAAP
-228 ANARIE
+228 ANARVE

-247 ATGVGLG
+247 LTGAGLG

-259 LLGGMV
+259 LLCGGL

-287 LVTDSAGRVAFASPD
+287 LVTDGSGRVAFASPD

-324 TILDL
+324 TIVDL

-336 IEEVGGL
+336 IEEVDGH

-350 NPPDQS
+350 NPADPS
-356 LSGYER
+356 LSAYER
-362 AVYAAILPDGVDS
+362 AVYEALLPDGVDAVS
-375 VLLSEL
+375 LSEL
-381 RGRRIDLARVRNE
+381 RGRRIDLSRVRDA

-413 SLWWWAGVGLGL
+413 NLWWWAGVG
-425 VGVVL
+425 VGVLGAVL
-430 TVVLALVGGAALFG
+430 TVVLALAGGPALFG

-453 LALGARW
+453 LAVGARS
-460 MPARTKRGSA
+460 MPARTKRGSV

-483 TATPGDIPEA
+483 TATPRDIPES

-508 LGETERWLGSFVGTR
+508 LGETERWLATFAGTR

-534 AGDLQRFAQ
+534 GGDLRRFAQ
-543 RFPMFIGAVDGV
+543 RFPAFLGAVDGV

-561 LRSLH
+561 LRSLRG

>member
-1 MSRMPESAQKHRRT
+1 MLK
-15 PLFSAPV
+15 
-22 STNWTAA
+22 NWGAA
-29 ILCAVALCSVT
+29 ALCAVALCAGI
-40 GTASAQPSSP
+40 GTASAQPGST
-50 AGLPGTVSADVR
+50 AGLPGTVGADVR

-68 GGLTVTEVV
+68 GRLTVTEVV
-77 TVPEGKT
+77 TVPEGKAAT
-84 ARRVVPLRIAVG
+84 RVVPLRVPVAAD
-96 ENRDRVF
+96 RDRVF
-103 DVRDPSVDGKGTA
+103 RVGDVAVEGKGTA
-116 TVSAEELTIAL
+116 TASDDELTIAL
-127 EPGTSTVTY
+127 QAGTSTVKY
-136 TVDGTVAKIGDT
+136 SVVGAVAKIGDT

-174 APKSVNCLAGAP
+174 APRSVNCLAGEP
-186 GTSKPCTS
+186 GTATPCTS
-194 AELGDG
+194 ADLGDG

-208 GLPAGERIDVAVGL
+208 GLAAGERIDVAVGL
-222 QDGAAP
+222 QEGAAP
-228 ANARIE
+228 ANALVE

-247 ATGVGLG
+247 LTGVMLG
-254 GLVVL
+254 VLVVL
-259 LLGGMV
+259 LLCGGL

-287 LVTDSAGRVAFASPD
+287 LVTDGSGHVAFASPD

-324 TILDL
+324 TIVDL
-329 AVRNYVW
+329 AVRNYLW
-336 IEEVGGL
+336 IEELDGH

-350 NPPDQS
+350 NPADPS

-362 AVYAAILPDGVDS
+362 AVYEALLPDGVDA
-375 VLLSEL
+375 LTLSEL
-381 RGRRIDLARVRNE
+381 RGRRIDLSRVRDE

-405 ARRPDAER
+405 TRRPDAER
-413 SLWWWAGVGLGL
+413 TLWWWVGTGLGVL
-425 VGVVL
+425 GVVL

-453 LALGARW
+453 LAVGART
-460 MPARTKRGSA
+460 MPARTRRGSA

-483 TATPGDIPEA
+483 TATPQDIPES

-508 LGETERWLGSFVGTR
+508 LGEAERWLAAFSGTR

-534 AGDLQRFAQ
+534 GGDLRRFAQ
-543 RFPMFIGAVDGV
+543 RFPAFLGAVDGV

-561 LRSLH
+561 LRSLRG

>member
-1 MSRMPESAQKHRRT
+1 MLK
-15 PLFSAPV
+15 
-22 STNWTAA
+22 NWGAAA
-29 ILCAVALCSVT
+29 ICAVALCAGT
-40 GTASAQPSSP
+40 GTASAQPSST
-50 AGLPGTVSADVR
+50 AGLPGTVGADVR

-68 GGLTVTEVV
+68 GRLTVTEVV
-77 TVPEGKT
+77 TVPEGKAAT
-84 ARRVVPLRIAVG
+84 RVVPLRVPVG
-96 ENRDRVF
+96 ADRERVF
-103 DVRDPSVDGKGTA
+103 RVDDATVAGEGTA
-116 TVSAEELTIAL
+116 TASADELTIAL
-127 EPGTSTVTY
+127 RAGTSTVKY
-136 TVDGTVAKIGDT
+136 SVVGAVAKIGDT

-174 APKSVNCLAGAP
+174 APRSVSCLAGEP

-194 AELGDG
+194 ADLGDG

-208 GLPAGERIDVAVGL
+208 GLAAGERVDVVVGL
-222 QDGAAP
+222 QEGAAP
-228 ANARIE
+228 ANALVE

-247 ATGVGLG
+247 LTGAGLG

-259 LLGGMV
+259 LLCGGL

-276 ALAGDVGPVNV
+276 ALAAEVGPVAV
-287 LVTDSAGRVAFASPD
+287 LVTDGAGRVAFASPD

-324 TILDL
+324 TVVDL

-336 IEEVGGL
+336 IEEVDGH

-350 NPPDQS
+350 NPADPS
-356 LSGYER
+356 LCGYER
-362 AVYAAILPDGVDS
+362 AVYEALLPDGVDAVS
-375 VLLSEL
+375 LSEL
-381 RGRRIDLARVRNE
+381 RGRRIDLSRVRDA

-413 SLWWWAGVGLGL
+413 NLWWWAGVG
-425 VGVVL
+425 VGVLGIVL
-430 TVVLALVGGAALFG
+430 TVVLALAGAAALFG

-453 LALGARW
+453 LAVGARS

-483 TATPGDIPEA
+483 TASPSDIPES

-508 LGETERWLGSFVGTR
+508 LGETERWLEAFAGAR

-534 AGDLQRFAQ
+534 GGDLRRFA
-543 RFPMFIGAVDGV
+543 RTFPAFLGALDGV

-561 LRSLH
+561 LRSLRG

>member
-1 MSRMPESAQKHRRT
+1 MLK
-15 PLFSAPV
+15 
-22 STNWTAA
+22 NWGAA
-29 ILCAVALCSVT
+29 ALCAVALCAGI
-40 GTASAQPSSP
+40 GTASAQPGST
-50 AGLPGTVSADVR
+50 AGLPGTVGADVR

-68 GGLTVTEVV
+68 GRLTVTEVV
-77 TVPEGKT
+77 TVPEGKAAT
-84 ARRVVPLRIAVG
+84 RVVPLRVPVAAD
-96 ENRDRVF
+96 RDRVF
-103 DVRDPSVDGKGTA
+103 RVGDVAVEGKGTA
-116 TVSAEELTIAL
+116 TASDDELTIAL
-127 EPGTSTVTY
+127 QAGTSTVKY
-136 TVDGTVAKIGDT
+136 SVVGAVAKIGDT

-174 APKSVNCLAGAP
+174 APRSVNCLAGEP
-186 GTSKPCTS
+186 GTATPCTS
-194 AELGDG
+194 ADLGDG

-208 GLPAGERIDVAVGL
+208 GLAAGERIDVAVGL
-222 QDGAAP
+222 QEGAAP
-228 ANARIE
+228 ANALVE

-247 ATGVGLG
+247 LTGVMLG
-254 GLVVL
+254 VLVVL
-259 LLGGMV
+259 LLCGGL

-287 LVTDSAGRVAFASPD
+287 LVTDGSGHVAFASPD

-324 TILDL
+324 TIVDL
-329 AVRNYVW
+329 AVRNYLW
-336 IEEVGGL
+336 IEELDGH

-350 NPPDQS
+350 NPADPS

-362 AVYAAILPDGVDS
+362 AVYEALLPDGVDA
-375 VLLSEL
+375 LTLSEL
-381 RGRRIDLARVRNE
+381 RGRRIDLSRVRDE

-405 ARRPDAER
+405 TRRPDAER
-413 SLWWWAGVGLGL
+413 TLWWWVGTGLGVL
-425 VGVVL
+425 GVVL

-444 LVVVVAGVA
+444 LVVVVAGVS
-453 LALGARW
+453 LAVGART
-460 MPARTKRGSA
+460 MPARTRRGSA

-483 TATPGDIPEA
+483 TATPQDIPES

-508 LGETERWLGSFVGTR
+508 LGEAERWLAAFSGAR

-534 AGDLQRFAQ
+534 GGDLRRFAQ
-543 RFPMFIGAVDGV
+543 RFPAFLGAVDGV

-561 LRSLH
+561 LRSLRG

>member
-1 MSRMPESAQKHRRT
+1 MLK
-15 PLFSAPV
+15 
-22 STNWTAA
+22 NWGAA
-29 ILCAVALCSVT
+29 ALCAVALCAGT
-40 GTASAQPSSP
+40 GTALAQPSST
-50 AGLPGTVSADVR
+50 AGLPGTVGADVR

-68 GGLTVTEVV
+68 GRLTVTEVV
-77 TVPEGKT
+77 TVPDGRT
-84 ARRVVPLRIAVG
+84 ATRVVPLRVPVG
-96 ENRDRVF
+96 DNRDRVF
-103 DVRDPSVDGKGTA
+103 QVGDVAVEGKGTA
-116 TVSAEELTIAL
+116 AASADELTIAL
-127 EPGTSTVTY
+127 QAGTSTVKY
-136 TVDGTVAKIGDT
+136 AVVGAVAKIGDT

-154 PASGWDT
+154 PAGGWDT

-174 APKSVNCLAGAP
+174 APKSVSCLAGEP

-208 GLPAGERIDVAVGL
+208 GLGAGERIDVAVGL
-222 QDGAAP
+222 QEGAAP
-228 ANARIE
+228 ANALVE
-234 ETSGL
+234 ERSGL

-247 ATGVGLG
+247 VTGAGLG

-259 LLGGMV
+259 LLGGGL

-287 LVTDSAGRVAFASPD
+287 LVTDGSGRMAFASPD

-324 TILDL
+324 TIVDL

-336 IEEVGGL
+336 IEEVDGH

-350 NPPDQS
+350 NPADPS

-362 AVYAAILPDGVDS
+362 AVYDALLPDGVDA

-381 RGRRIDLARVRNE
+381 RGRRIDLTRVRDE

-413 SLWWWAGVGLGL
+413 NLWWWAGVALGG

-430 TVVLALVGGAALFG
+430 TVVLALVGAAALFG

-453 LALGARW
+453 LAVGARS

-483 TATPGDIPEA
+483 TATPEDIPDS

-508 LGETERWLGSFVGTR
+508 LGEAERWLATFAGTR
-523 PGLYWFGEAEQ
+523 PGLYWFGEAEEG
-534 AGDLQRFAQ
+534 GDLRRFAQ
-543 RFPMFIGAVDGV
+543 RFPAFLGALDGV

-561 LRSLH
+561 LRSLRG

>member
-1 MSRMPESAQKHRRT
+1 MLK
-15 PLFSAPV
+15 
-22 STNWTAA
+22 NWGAA
-29 ILCAVALCSVT
+29 ILCAAALCSFA

-50 AGLPGTVSADVR
+50 AGLPGTVGADVR

-68 GGLTVTEVV
+68 GKLTVTEVV
-77 TVPEGKT
+77 SVPEGKS
-84 ARRVVPLRIAVG
+84 AKRVVPLRIAVG
-96 ENRDRVF
+96 DNRDRVF
-103 DVRDPSVDGKGTA
+103 DVSDASVEGNGTA
-116 TVSAEELTIAL
+116 TVAEDELTIAL
-127 EPGTSTVTY
+127 QSGTSTVKY
-136 TVDGTVAKIGDT
+136 SVVGTVAKIGDT

-194 AELGDG
+194 ADLGDG

-208 GLPAGERIDVAVGL
+208 SLPAGERIDVAVGL

-228 ANARIE
+228 ANARVE

-247 ATGVGLG
+247 ATGIGLG

-259 LLGGMV
+259 LLGGLA

-276 ALAGDVGPVNV
+276 ALASDVGPVNV
-287 LVTDSAGRVAFASPD
+287 LVTDPSGRMAFASPD

-324 TILDL
+324 TVVDL

-336 IEEVGGL
+336 IEEVGER

-350 NPPDQS
+350 NPADSS

-362 AVYAAILPDGVDS
+362 AVYESVLPDGVDS

-381 RGRRIDLARVRNE
+381 RGRRIDLTRVRDE

-400 AKNWF
+400 ARNWF
-405 ARRPDAER
+405 VRRPDAER
-413 SLWWWAGVGLGL
+413 SLWWWAGLAVVAL
-425 VGVVL
+425 GVVA
-430 TVVLALVGGAALFG
+430 TVGLALVSGPALFG
-444 LVVVVAGVA
+444 LVVAVAGVG

-460 MPARTKRGSA
+460 MPARTKRGAA

-483 TATPGDIPEA
+483 TASPGTSPSRTGRWCSRGRCRTRWSWA
-493 DREMVFSRSLPYAVV
+493 RPSAGWGRSRAAGRGCTGSGSPTSRRTSGGSRS
-508 LGETERWLGSFVGTR
+508 GSRTSSGRWTGCWRR
-523 PGLYWFGEAEQ
+523 PATC
-534 AGDLQRFAQ
+534 ARSDDH
-543 RFPMFIGAVDGV
+543 PIVI
-555 LAQAGH
+555 
-561 LRSLH
+561 LR

>member
-1 MSRMPESAQKHRRT
+1 MLK
-15 PLFSAPV
+15 
-22 STNWTAA
+22 NWGAA
-29 ILCAVALCSVT
+29 ITCAAALCALA

-50 AGLPGTVSADVR
+50 VGLPGTVGSDVR

-68 GGLTVTEVV
+68 GKLTVTEVV
-77 TVPEGKT
+77 SIPDGRT
-84 ARRVVPLRIAVG
+84 AKRVVPLRIAVS
-96 ENRDRVF
+96 ETRDRVF
-103 DVRDPSVDGKGTA
+103 EVTDASVQGKGTA
-116 TVSAEELTIAL
+116 TASPDELVVAL
-127 EPGTSTVTY
+127 EAGTSTVTY
-136 TVDGTVAKIGDT
+136 TVVGAVAKIGDT

-174 APKSVNCLAGAP
+174 APKSVNCLAGEP
-186 GTSKPCTS
+186 GTSKPCTT

-208 GLPAGERIDVAVGL
+208 GLSAGERIDVAVGL
-222 QDGAAP
+222 QDGVAP

-247 ATGVGLG
+247 MTALGLG

-259 LLGGMV
+259 LLAGGV

-276 ALAGDVGPVNV
+276 ALAGDVAPVHV
-287 LVTDSAGRVAFASPD
+287 LVTDSAGHVAFASPD

-324 TILDL
+324 TIVDL

-336 IEEVGGL
+336 IEEAGAL
-343 DWRFVRR
+343 DWRLVRR
-350 NPPDQS
+350 NPADPS
-356 LSGYER
+356 LSDYER
-362 AVYAAILPDGVDS
+362 AVYEAILPVGVDA

-381 RGRRIDLARVRNE
+381 RGRRIDLTSVRDA

-405 ARRPDAER
+405 VRRPDAER
-413 SLWWWAGVGLGL
+413 SLWWWVGIALAGLGVAATVLLTL
-425 VGVVL
+425 VTGP
-430 TVVLALVGGAALFG
+430 ALFG
-444 LVVVVAGVA
+444 LVVVVAGGA

-460 MPARTKRGSA
+460 MPSRTKRGSA
-470 LLEHVRGLRGYLH
+470 LLEHVRGLRAYLVS
-483 TATPGDIPEA
+483 ATPNDVPES

-508 LGETERWLGSFVGTR
+508 LGESERWLGAFAGQR
-523 PGLYWFGEAEQ
+523 AGLYWYGAGEQ
-534 AGDLQRFAQ
+534 AADLRRFAQ
-543 RFPMFIGAVDGV
+543 RFPAFLGAMDGV

-561 LRSLH
+561 LRLLHS